1 MSEYDKL
8 VNLLDFAESM
18 QRPEKEQN
26 NTTVFSE
33 NLETSE
39 LNSPSYENLHKIQT
53 QNAADAKVQAF
64 KRAQKTTFEDIRNL
78 LGMLTLQRLGLEMD
92 LMQVASKDL
101 SFQDIETI
109 KFHKEVKEILQTYQK
124 VNGKLETQVA
134 DISELVD
141 EQVSMRDAIIT
152 KYDSIFASVESK
164 LEHLEKVRTGTTAD
178 KEQTILQ
185 KIEDF
190 KVEAED
196 NARLGN
202 EQIAK

>member
-39 LNSPSYENLHKIQT
+39 LNLPSYENLHKIQT

-164 LEHLEKVRTGTTAD
+164 LEHLEKVRTETTAD
-178 KEQTILQ
+178 KEHTILQ

-190 KVEAED
+190 KVEAKD
-196 NARLGN
+196 NARLRN